1 MMRTQETITYW
12 KAEDP
17 GTSLLQA
24 IAVRERLE
32 VSVVQFVWMATQR
45 LYRVDVSSFLPN
57 AVTYSAA
64 SASETP
70 LEMSHRVQPAG
81 KNWPINSITRS
92 TSDRR
97 SGLPLHNALPS
108 PASLQTFSDNSSGAG
123 EYDRVL
129 WTCAFY
135 EGCWIH
141 CGYSDLGF
149 HARK

>member
-32 VSVVQFVWMATQR
+32 VSAVQFVWMATQR

-81 KNWPINSITRS
+81 KN
-92 TSDRR
+92 
-97 SGLPLHNALPS
+97 
-108 PASLQTFSDNSSGAG
+108 
-123 EYDRVL
+123 
-129 WTCAFY
+129 
-135 EGCWIH
+135 
-141 CGYSDLGF
+141 
-149 HARK
+149 